1 MKKKNTR
8 KILKKNNSTKKTKKS
23 RPRRKSI
30 LKLKEKKVSLPR
42 KKTKMKQ
49 KERKISLI
57 QKKPKFKQKEKKV
70 FSNKNICVKIIG
82 VGGAGGNVVTRM
94 KEKRI
99 EGVEFITVN
108 TDIQGLQHTKADL
121 KIQIGKEACR
131 GLGAGMDPTRGR
143 VSAEESIEEINQSV
157 QGADMV
163 FLTCGLGGGTGSGA
177 SPIVA
182 NLARQA
188 GALVIGV
195 VTKPFVFEGE
205 KRLDIAEDAWQKLF
219 NEVDALV
226 TIPNDRI
233 FNIIDE
239 ETPILDA
246 FGKVDDILR
255 QGVEAMVNLITYP
268 GLINLDFANVRS
280 TLTEAGSALL
290 GIGVFKGQDRAKK
303 AAELAISS
311 PLLDIS
317 IEGAKRVL
325 FNVAGTKDM
334 SLVEIHNAARV
345 ITQSIA
351 KDAQVIFGA
360 SFDNDLHKGEIKVT
374 VIAGGFGEEFRELS
388 PALPLEIKVPINKEQ
403 QEQEEKNKKEEEEE
417 KEKEEFEIP
426 AFLRRK
432 QKRD

>member
-1 MKKKNTR
+1 MKKKNKR
-8 KILKKNNSTKKTKKS
+8 KILKKNNPVKKIKKS
-23 RPRRKSI
+23 KPRKKPVLKKKEKKISLVQKKAKS
-30 LKLKEKKVSLPR
+30 KLKEKKVS
-42 KKTKMKQ
+42 
-49 KERKISLI
+49 
-57 QKKPKFKQKEKKV
+57 
-70 FSNKNICVKIIG
+70 SNKNICVKIIG
-82 VGGAGGNVVTRM
+82 VGGAGGNVVSRM

-99 EGVEFITVN
+99 EGVEFIAIN
-108 TDIQGLQHTKADL
+108 TDIQGLQHTKSDL

-131 GLGAGMDPTRGR
+131 GLGAGMDPARGR
-143 VSAEESIEEINQSV
+143 ASAEENLEEINQSV
-157 QGADMV
+157 QKADMI

-182 NLARQA
+182 NLAKQA

-233 FNIIDE
+233 FNIIEE

-246 FGKVDDILR
+246 FGRVDDILR

-290 GIGVFKGQDRAKK
+290 GIGVSKGQDRAKK

-360 SFDNDLHKGEIKVT
+360 SFDNNLHKGEVKVT

-388 PALPLEIKVPINKEQ
+388 SALPLEIKVPINKEQ
-403 QEQEEKNKKEEEEE
+403 EEQEGKDKEQEEEE

-432 QKRD
+432 QSKD

>member
-1 MKKKNTR
+1 MKKKNKR
-8 KILKKNNSTKKTKKS
+8 KVFKKNNPAKKIKKS
-23 RPRRKSI
+23 KP
-30 LKLKEKKVSLPR
+30 
-42 KKTKMKQ
+42 
-49 KERKISLI
+49 
-57 QKKPKFKQKEKKV
+57 QKKPVFKQKEKRIALVQKKAKPKLREKKAS
-70 FSNKNICVKIIG
+70 SNKNICVKIIG
-82 VGGAGGNVVTRM
+82 VGGAGGNVVSRM
-94 KEKRI
+94 KEKKI
-99 EGVEFITVN
+99 EGVEFIAIN
-108 TDIQGLQHTKADL
+108 TDIQGLQHTKSDL
-121 KIQIGKEACR
+121 KIQIGKETCR
-131 GLGAGMDPTRGR
+131 GLGAGMDPARGR
-143 VSAEESIEEINQSV
+143 ASAEENLEEINQSV
-157 QGADMV
+157 QKADMI

-182 NLARQA
+182 NLAKQA

-195 VTKPFVFEGE
+195 VTKPFAFEGE

-233 FNIIDE
+233 FNIIEE

-246 FGKVDDILR
+246 FGRVDDILR

-268 GLINLDFANVRS
+268 GLINLDFANIRS
-280 TLTEAGSALL
+280 TLTEVGSALL
-290 GIGVFKGQDRAKK
+290 GIGVSKGQDRAKK

-360 SFDNDLHKGEIKVT
+360 SFDNSLHKGEIKVT
-374 VIAGGFGEEFRELS
+374 VVAGGFGEEFRELS
-388 PALPLEIKVPINKEQ
+388 SVLPLEIKVPINKEQ
-403 QEQEEKNKKEEEEE
+403 EEQEGKGKEQEEEE

-432 QKRD
+432 QRKD